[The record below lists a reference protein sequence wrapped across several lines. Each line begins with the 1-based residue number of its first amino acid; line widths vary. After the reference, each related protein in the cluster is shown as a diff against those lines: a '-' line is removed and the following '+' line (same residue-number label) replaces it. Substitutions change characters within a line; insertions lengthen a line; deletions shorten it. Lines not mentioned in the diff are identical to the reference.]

1 MSALEAVISASGEA
15 ELGPLF
21 SYDLSP
27 ASTAVVARKQACRA
41 YPTSASTLT
50 PTGTKTVRI
59 RMGGNDFVN
68 PATVRVVYTL
78 RNTSATAILCPTCG
92 PHGPFGLVRLLS
104 NGVETD
110 FQPAYNRFHE
120 LHGWRLMTQEQ
131 QASEAIYGYHSAWN
145 GTPHPTPG
153 QLAAGASI
161 TVSFKPLLSLFTS
174 GKALPLRYAALDL
187 ELSLCAASDWLNANN
202 YAGTPAPA
210 SQVYSIENIQ
220 LTMDC
225 LVLDEAIQENFYKAL
240 LSNRVL
246 NIPTTQ
252 YFSVMNVI
260 PAGSTS
266 YTFSIQRAFSKLS
279 HVWVT
284 FRTATGSVSSQFAIP
299 TVQDAAMTNSWGTNP
314 LFAQD
319 MPCPSL
325 RLSIGPMNIPDGQP
339 CTTLQESFWNLA
351 KVLPATPY
359 IDRKDYASNTFVSV
373 FDLRRTP
380 GDPTSSLSTR
390 AGECIRIEIK
400 NMTADVATEVWVECW
415 AFACISIRESGI
427 SVLD

>member
-27 ASTAVVARKQACRA
+27 ASTAVVARKQGCRA

-68 PATVRVVYTL
+68 PATCRVVYTL
-78 RNTSATAILCPTCG
+78 RNTSNTAILCPTCG
-92 PHGPFGLVRLLS
+92 PHGPFGLERLLS

-120 LHGWRLMTQEQ
+120 LHAWRSLTQEQ
-131 QASEAIYGYHSAWN
+131 QAAEAIYGWHSAWN

-174 GKALPLRYAALDL
+174 CKALPLRYAALDL

-225 LVLDEAIQENFYKAL
+225 LVLD
-240 LSNRVL
+240 
-246 NIPTTQ
+246 
-252 YFSVMNVI
+252 
-260 PAGSTS
+260 
-266 YTFSIQRAFSKLS
+266 
-279 HVWVT
+279 
-284 FRTATGSVSSQFAIP
+284 
-299 TVQDAAMTNSWGTNP
+299 
-314 LFAQD
+314 
-319 MPCPSL
+319 
-325 RLSIGPMNIPDGQP
+325 
-339 CTTLQESFWNLA
+339 
-351 KVLPATPY
+351 
-359 IDRKDYASNTFVSV
+359 
-373 FDLRRTP
+373 
-380 GDPTSSLSTR
+380 
-390 AGECIRIEIK
+390 
-400 NMTADVATEVWVECW
+400 
-415 AFACISIRESGI
+415 
-427 SVLD
+427 